1 MKNTFL
7 AIFALV
13 LISACSKSSTEEKAN
28 EATPP
33 AGMAGSHHSTM
44 TPDEQALAEAQKH
57 RKIFRGKVEEA
68 IYKEGFA
75 YVRLDANSES
85 IWVAVVNQKPVVG
98 DQIAVQEQAVLTDFH
113 SKSLDRTFP
122 KIIFGAIVK

>member
-1 MKNTFL
+1 MKKLSFVFTL
-7 AIFALV
+7 L
-13 LISACSKSSTEEKAN
+13 LIAACSKSSKEQKAD

-33 AGMAGSHHSTM
+33 AGMAGSHHAAI
-44 TPDEQALAEAQKH
+44 TPEEQALAEAQKH
-57 RKIFRGKVEEA
+57 RKVFKGKVEEA

-75 YVRLDANSES
+75 YVRLDANKES

-98 DQIAVQEQAVLTDFH
+98 DQITVQEQAVLTDFH